1 MEHVRGRQDGQPTR
15 GGDPDTFSGRVMMDG
30 LLADGDGDAASVRVN
45 SVVFEPGGRTFWHSH
60 ADGQVLIVGT
70 GSGMIET
77 RDGDRHALHPGDIVW
92 AAPGEEHWH
101 GAAPD
106 SFVAHT
112 AISLGVTRWL
122 EEVAGDRYENAFED
136 K

>member
-1 MEHVRGRQDGQPTR
+1 MYAVIATGGKQYRVTKDGVLR
-15 GGDPDTFSGRVMMDG
+15 IEK
-30 LLADGDGDAASVRVN
+30 LDAEAGATVE
-45 SVVFEPGGRTFWHSH
+45 F
-60 ADGQVLIVGT
+60 GQVLLVGT
-70 GSGMIET
+70 GRGMIET

-112 AISLGVTRWL
+112 AISLGATQWL
-122 EEVAGDRYENAFED
+122 EEVAGDRYEKAFED

>member
-15 GGDPDTFSGRVMMDG
+15 AGDAGTFSGRVMMDG
-30 LLADGDGDAASVRVN
+30 LLADGVGDAASVRVN

-60 ADGQVLIVGT
+60 AGGQVLIVGT
-70 GSGMIET
+70 GRGMIET
-77 RDGDRHALHPGDIVW
+77 RDGDRHALQPGDIVW

-112 AISLGVTRWL
+112 AISLGVTAWR
-122 EEVAGDRYENAFED
+122 EEVPGDRYEKAFED
-136 K
+136 Q